1 MSRHR
6 GRGLRSLGQT
16 TALSVLA
23 VVNLEEGMPTTE
35 GVRVRL
41 AEELRR
47 AHQQRLP
54 AIKLIHGYGSSGI
67 GGALREAVLGTLG
80 WAKTQREIREFIV
93 GEDWSISNDPSWR
106 LLQQHRGLR
115 TDSDLG
121 RRNRGITIVIL

>member
-1 MSRHR
+1 MEHRR
-6 GRGLRSLGQT
+6 GRGLRGVRQT
-16 TALSVLA
+16 TALSALA
-23 VVNLEEGMPTTE
+23 VVNLEEDMPTTE
-35 GVRVRL
+35 RVRVRL

-67 GGALREAVLGTLG
+67 GGALREAVLGMLG

-93 GEDWSISNDPSWR
+93 GEDWSVSNEPSWR

>member
-1 MSRHR
+1 MSHRR
-6 GRGLRSLGQT
+6 GRGLRGLRRTS
-16 TALSVLA
+16 ALSVI
-23 VVNLEEGMPTTE
+23 NLEEGMPSTDQ
-35 GVRVRL
+35 VRVRL

-93 GEDWSISNDPSWR
+93 GEDWSVSNDPSWR

-115 TDSDLG
+115 TDPDLG
-121 RRNRGITIVIL
+121 RRNRGITIVML